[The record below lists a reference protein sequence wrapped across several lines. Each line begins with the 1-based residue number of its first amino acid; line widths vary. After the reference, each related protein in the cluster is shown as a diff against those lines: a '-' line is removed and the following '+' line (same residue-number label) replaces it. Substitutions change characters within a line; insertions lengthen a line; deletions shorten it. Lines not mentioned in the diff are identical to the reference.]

1 MFGEFRL
8 RGALSNRS
16 IAQWLAYLLPD
27 PATPGLIPSIPE
39 IFFEE
44 EKLSDVAA
52 VNQRHCFEESGR
64 LLENVD

>member
-1 MFGEFRL
+1 MV
-8 RGALSNRS
+8 S
-16 IAQWLAYLLPD
+16 ILASGPSYPGFD
-27 PATPGLIPSIPE
+27 PQHSRK
-39 IFFEE
+39 FFEE